1 MVTHERLRVLQD
13 GDMQAMYGPLNGSV
27 LPEYCELGSL
37 ESIRSFAS
45 RWLDSGR
52 SIDVLSLNAGA
63 QFVGDTAPRRTN
75 EGFELTVGVNH
86 LGHFLL
92 TNLLLPAVEA
102 STNDP
107 RIVVTA
113 SEVRFRKTW
122 RSSRPHP
129 TECSLPFTSL

>member
-1 MVTHERLRVLQD
+1 
-13 GDMQAMYGPLNGSV
+13 MYGPLNGSV

-37 ESIRSFAS
+37 DSIRSFAS

-52 SIDVLSLNAGA
+52 PIDVLSLNAGA
-63 QFVGDTAPRRTN
+63 QFVGDTAPRRTK

-113 SEVRFRKTW
+113 SEVRLCKPRCW
-122 RSSRPHP
+122 NRPCSSHSFSPIHSAVTPHP
-129 TECSLPFTSL
+129 